1 MEWNVVVSIYQ
12 EGFQRVVRALR
23 DLGAVERTKYYNVL
37 VVAAEDPLVLLE
49 QIERRIRADP
59 ALYDAISRVA
69 PAVHCFNFF
78 SAEEFE
84 EKARA
89 AVLEWLPQLGGRSF
103 HVRLHRRGFKHDLSS
118 TDAEQLLGDALLDAL
133 KQQGTPG
140 SISFSDPDAVIAID
154 TVDDRAGLAL
164 WTREDLSRY
173 KMLRPD

>member
-12 EGFQRVVRALR
+12 EGFRRVVRALR
-23 DLGAVERTKYYNVL
+23 DLGSVERTKYHNLL

-49 QIERRIRADP
+49 RIEQRTRADP

-69 PAVHCFNFF
+69 PATYCFAFH
-78 SAEEFE
+78 SAGEFE
-84 EKARA
+84 AKARA
-89 AVLEWLPQLGGRSF
+89 AVLEWLPQLGGRAF
-103 HVRLHRRGFKHDLSS
+103 HVRLHRRGFKDDLNSG
-118 TDAEQLLGDALLDAL
+118 DVEQLLGDVLLDAL
-133 KQQGTPG
+133 KQKGTPG

>member
-12 EGFQRVVRALR
+12 EGFRRVVRSLR
-23 DLGAVERTKYYNVL
+23 DLGAVERTKYHNVL

-49 QIERRIRADP
+49 QIEQRTRADP

-69 PAVHCFNFF
+69 PSMQGFAFDT
-78 SAEEFE
+78 AEEFE
-84 EKARA
+84 KKAIA
-89 AVLEWLPQLGGRSF
+89 AMKKWLPQLGGRTF
-103 HVRLHRRGFKHDLSS
+103 HVRLHRRGIEHHLSPAH
-118 TDAEQLLGDALLDAL
+118 AEQLLGDALLDAL
-133 KQQGTPG
+133 KRQGTPG

-154 TVDDRAGLAL
+154 TVDDRAGLSL